1 MLSIINAAEA
11 QFRHDTEARMRDHAL
26 LISIRERRAAVDG
39 RATITSTPRAVAPV
53 ASATRA
59 PRQAWARPIGVKNC
73 DTAVCATA

>member
-26 LISIRERRAAVDG
+26 LISIGERRAAVDG
-39 RATITSTPRAVAPV
+39 RARSASAPRAVAPI
-53 ASATRA
+53 AAATRA
-59 PRQAWARPIGVKNC
+59 PRQAWARPIGIKNC